1 MCALICT
8 RTRKYILP
16 YNLCFDN
23 QCAILN
29 NQESKIS
36 GSVSGTESNILSSCC
51 CSYSVATSVE
61 WAVVFKVKVNFF
73 LEELLEVKAVIP
85 SESIVAYGYKRACN

>member
-1 MCALICT
+1 M
-8 RTRKYILP
+8 
-16 YNLCFDN
+16 
-23 QCAILN
+23 
-29 NQESKIS
+29 
-36 GSVSGTESNILSSCC
+36 
-51 CSYSVATSVE
+51 E